1 MSNPAETYESYMV
14 PTFFGPWAA
23 HLIQSVD
30 PRPGERVLDAAC
42 GTGIVARRARARVG
56 PTGTVIGLDLN
67 PDMLTVARA
76 SAAREGVAV
85 EWREGRVE
93 QLPFPDRSF
102 DLVLCQA
109 GLMFFADRPAALT
122 EMRRVLTDAGR
133 ACASVLQGLDRH
145 PFYQTLHEKI
155 QERLGMSGVSEIFA
169 LGDSDG
175 LRELVMAAGFRT
187 VTVQPVTV
195 TARFPDPDSFLAGEI
210 DVDTAAIPSMQ
221 HLDDQARR
229 ATVAAIRDDME
240 APLREAIESDYVV
253 IPFHTWIVGAS
264 P

>member
-14 PTFFGPWAA
+14 PTFFGPWAS
-23 HLIQSVD
+23 HLIQSAD

-42 GTGIVARRARARVG
+42 GTGIVARRARPCVG

-93 QLPFPDRSF
+93 QLPFPDGSF

-109 GLMFFADRPAALT
+109 GLMFIADRRAALI
-122 EMRRVLTDAGR
+122 EMRRVLTNAGR
-133 ACASVLQGLDRH
+133 LSLSVLQGLDLH
-145 PFYQTLHEKI
+145 PFYRKLHEAI
-155 QERLGMSGVSEIFA
+155 QERLGMSGVGEIFA
-169 LGDSDG
+169 LGDPEG
-175 LRELVMAAGFRT
+175 LRKMMMGAGFRR
-187 VTVQPVTV
+187 VSVEAVPV

-221 HLDDQARR
+221 HLDDRARR
-229 ATVAAIRDDME
+229 EMVAAIRKDME
-240 APLREAIESDYVV
+240 ASMREAIEDDYVV
-253 IPFHTWIVGAS
+253 IPFHTWIARAS